1 MKKLSKRQ
9 KLISFISILLVAVV
23 IAIVITTNIIKN
35 NNQLES
41 EGYLATTA
49 NAKSSLIA
57 NYILKCKQYS

>member
-9 KLISFISILLVAVV
+9 KLISFISIFLVAVV
-23 IAIVITTNIIKN
+23 IAIVITTSIIRN
-35 NNQLES
+35 NNQVAS

-49 NAKSSLIA
+49 NAESSLIA

>member
-23 IAIVITTNIIKN
+23 IAILITTNIIKN

-49 NAKSSLIA
+49 NAESSLIA

>member
-1 MKKLSKRQ
+1 M
-9 KLISFISILLVAVV
+9 V

-49 NAKSSLIA
+49 NAESSLIA